1 MVYHGNLYYMLYSCT
16 NLMSWK
22 NILFLRYKLKANQ
35 LDCSIFKSKCWN
47 SLIFCVFSKFLN
59 FKVHSKIFEWACIV
73 SPPLPYCQGVGG
85 GGGGGGGGGEKILML
100 AKREGLALLEFIFR
114 EEWVKRGEWIF
125 SVGPEDFLKVICNCW
140 SNIT

>member
-1 MVYHGNLYYMLYSCT
+1 MVYHGNLYYMLYSCA

-47 SLIFCVFSKFLN
+47 SLIFCVFSKFLKIQSSFKN
-59 FKVHSKIFEWACIV
+59 FWVGLHSV
-73 SPPLPYCQGVGG
+73 PPLPYSQGGSRG
-85 GGGGGGGGGEKILML
+85 AEKNLML

-125 SVGPEDFLKVICNCW
+125 SLGPEDFLKVICNCW

>member
-1 MVYHGNLYYMLYSCT
+1 MVYHGNLYYMLYSCA

-47 SLIFCVFSKFLN
+47 SLIFCVFSKFLKIQSSFKN
-59 FKVHSKIFEWACIV
+59 FWVGLHIV
-73 SPPLPYCQGVGG
+73 PPSLLPRGEQGG
-85 GGGGGGGGGEKILML
+85 GGGAEKILML

-125 SVGPEDFLKVICNCW
+125 SLGPEDFLKVIYNCW